1 MATTTCCICSSKSA
15 AARRARACEAVRKTF
30 QITPQVTL
38 LPRGTIA
45 KDFEAAVKAPRF
57 VDKTRLSNEDAA
69 GVLLLIAPSARTAQ
83 ETYPSKSVRLIAAA
97 APGGNPDVLARM
109 LAAKLADAFGRPF
122 VVENMP
128 GAGGVV
134 AAEQVAR
141 AAPDGHTL
149 MLGDSG
155 ALAINV
161 ALNPKLTYQPAEG
174 FHADHRARRGADGA
188 GGASRRFPQA
198 HLSDYRARKPK
209 PKQLAYGS
217 AGNGSVHHLTMAVFL
232 ARRARHAARPLQGRH
247 RAGRR
252 RCSRGE
258 VQSGWSGIPNVAA
271 HIRAGKLRVLCISTA
286 QRSASLPDVPTAI
299 ELGIAGFD
307 IATTIGLQAPAGL
320 PRDIVARL
328 QAAVAKALR
337 ERDLAERMANLGMEL
352 RENGTEHYARFVRED
367 LERYAAAVK
376 AAGVKQD

>member
-1 MATTTCCICSSKSA
+1 M
-15 AARRARACEAVRKTF
+15 RAF
-30 QITPQVTL
+30 FL
-38 LPRGTIA
+38 L
-45 KDFEAAVKAPRF
+45 V
-57 VDKTRLSNEDAA
+57 
-69 GVLLLIAPSARTAQ
+69 VLLCGVAQ
-83 ETYPSKSVRLIAAA
+83 AQDYPSKNVRLIAAA
-97 APGGNPDVLARM
+97 APGGNPDILARM
-109 LAAKLADAFGRPF
+109 LAAKLSDAFGRPF
-122 VVENMP
+122 VVENIP

-155 ALAINV
+155 AMAINV
-161 ALNPKLTYQPAEG
+161 ALNPKLSYQPLKDFTLITALAAVPTVLVVHPSLSATSLNDFIRE
-174 FHADHRARRGADGA
+174 AK
-188 GGASRRFPQA
+188 SR
-198 HLSDYRARKPK
+198 
-209 PKQLAYGS
+209 QLAYGS

-232 ARRARHAARPLQGRH
+232 ARNGLEMLHVPYKGGTALVGAVLA
-247 RAGRR
+247 
-252 RCSRGE
+252 GE

-286 QRSASLPDVPTAI
+286 RRSASLPEVPTAI

-320 PRDIVARL
+320 SRDIVARL

-337 ERDLAERMANLGMEL
+337 EKDVAERMTNLGMEL
-352 RENGTEHYARFVRED
+352 AENGTEHYTRFARED

-376 AAGVKQD
+376 AAGVKQE

>member
-1 MATTTCCICSSKSA
+1 M
-15 AARRARACEAVRKTF
+15 R
-30 QITPQVTL
+30 TL
-38 LPRGTIA
+38 L
-45 KDFEAAVKAPRF
+45 AVFCSALLF
-57 VDKTRLSNEDAA
+57 AVA
-69 GVLLLIAPSARTAQ
+69 GHAQ

-122 VVENMP
+122 VVENIP

-141 AAPDGHTL
+141 APADGHTL

-161 ALNPKLTYQPAEG
+161 ALNPKLSYQPLRDFTLITALAAVPTVLVTNPSLPATSLNDFVKE
-174 FHADHRARRGADGA
+174 ARAR
-188 GGASRRFPQA
+188 
-198 HLSDYRARKPK
+198 
-209 PKQLAYGS
+209 QLAYGS

-232 ARRARHAARPLQGRH
+232 ARIGVEMLHVPYKGGTALVAAVL
-247 RAGRR
+247 A
-252 RCSRGE
+252 GE

-286 QRSASLPDVPTAI
+286 QRSASMPDVPACA
-299 ELGIAGFD
+299 ELGHAGFD
-307 IATTIGLQAPAGL
+307 IATTIGLQAPAGV
-320 PRDIVARL
+320 PREVVARL

-337 ERDLAERMANLGMEL
+337 EKDLAERMANLAMEL

-367 LERYAAAVK
+367 IERYAAAVK
-376 AAGVKQD
+376 AAGVKND